1 VELFRLSDDS
11 FDKQRFQRRQLY
23 EAAGRRLYFPTP
35 EDVIIMKLR
44 WARQKDIAD
53 VLSVMSV
60 KRGKLDWAYV
70 EKWCRQHGTL
80 AKLEEIRQTVP
91 EI

>member
-1 VELFRLSDDS
+1 
-11 FDKQRFQRRQLY
+11 
-23 EAAGRRLYFPTP
+23 
-35 EDVIIMKLR
+35 MKLR
-44 WARQKDIAD
+44 WAREKDMAD

-80 AKLEEIRQTVP
+80 AKLEEIRRTVP